1 MPARTFYL
9 DSYIESWVI
18 KGFSIPVAAIFD
30 EAANVEALQELM
42 K

>member
-30 EAANVEALQELM
+30 ETANVEALQELT